1 MSRETKQQFVEQMRR
16 DMDRAEGVLFLDY
29 TGLTVSEADVLRR
42 KLSAAKIT
50 YKVVKNTLM
59 TRALEGSAYSDVVQC
74 LKGTPTGVV
83 MGWEDPVTPAKLTF
97 EFLKECEHIK
107 IKGGVVDNRAI
118 KAPEAE
124 ALSKMPS
131 REELHSMI
139 VGQAMSPGRNLA
151 GQIKSPAGR
160 ILGAIEALVDKQEA

>member
-1 MSRETKQQFVEQMRR
+1 MSRETKQQFVEQMRQ
-16 DMDRAEGVLFLDY
+16 DLDRAEGVLFLDY

-42 KLSAAKIT
+42 KLSAAKVA

-59 TRALEGSAYSDVVQC
+59 ARALEGTPYSDVVKC

-118 KAPEAE
+118 QAPEAE

-131 REELHSMI
+131 REELQSMI
-139 VGQAMSPGRNLA
+139 VGQAMSPGRNVVS
-151 GQIKSPAGR
+151 QIKSPAGR
-160 ILGAIEALVDKQEA
+160 ILGAIEALVEKQEA